1 MHAGTLLAARV
12 LGASSSGALAA
23 PDWTMTELDG
33 AVHENKRPLARGK
46 NPREP
51 VAPGRWVNPIL
62 GVLGTLV
69 LSGYLITSLPSLAA
83 ATAPAPLSDERLTP
97 TYSRGSGNL
106 THPAAA
112 QDKSTVSSMTD
123 LLKTAL
129 GAVLALTWA
138 VGGVWLGRRRARSPD
153 LFHELTPQI
162 AFDALRA
169 PTGERM
175 YDETRLVPQY
185 LRRVEFPATK
195 HDLVRLARGHM
206 DEGRILHK
214 LEYIPDRR
222 YTSLHDLMSEIR
234 ID

>member
-1 MHAGTLLAARV
+1 MAFSACV
-12 LGASSSGALAA
+12 LGASSSGAA
-23 PDWTMTELDG
+23 PDWTMKEHDG
-33 AVHENKRPLARGK
+33 AVDENKRPLARGK

-51 VAPGRWVNPIL
+51 VAPGRWVNPIR

-69 LSGYLITSLPSLAA
+69 LSGYLLTGLPSLAA
-83 ATAPAPLSDERLTP
+83 ATASTPLSDQRLTP
-97 TYSRGSGNL
+97 AYSQEPGNL
-106 THPAAA
+106 TPSAAA
-112 QDKSTVSSMTD
+112 QDKSTLSSMTD

-138 VGGVWLGRRRARSPD
+138 VGGAWLGRRRARSPD
-153 LFHELTPQI
+153 LLHEPAPQI
-162 AFDALRA
+162 AFDALQA
-169 PTGERM
+169 PTCERM

-195 HDLVRLARGHM
+195 HDLVRLARRHM
-206 DEGRILHK
+206 DEGRILHR

-222 YTSLHDLMSEIR
+222 YTNLHDLITEIR